1 MKIINVN
8 RAETI
13 LFKIDY
19 KTIPELLEFSKEN
32 PDYEE
37 FLNKNSLEYR
47 CIRDADYTDAIYYY
61 VFWGFEGYNTL
72 YSIGLYGIE
81 TEECFKNNIENDILK
96 PDKLILQS
104 VTDYVRK
111 ACLQEKE

>member
-1 MKIINVN
+1 MKITNVN
-8 RAETI
+8 KAETI
-13 LFKIDY
+13 LFKVDY

-32 PDYEE
+32 SDYED

-47 CIRDADYTDAIYYY
+47 CIRDADYTDEICHY

-81 TEECFKNNIENDILK
+81 TEEDFKYNIENDVLK
-96 PDKLILQS
+96 PNKLILQS
-104 VTDYVRK
+104 VMDYVRE
-111 ACLQEKE
+111 ACL